1 MAVLGGIAMAVLA
14 QVAAAA
20 EITVLSAGAIELGLR
35 AAVAAFQKETRH
47 EVRIT
52 FNTAP
57 QIRKRVGSGET
68 WDVVIAPPAAIEEFD
83 KAGRVERERVTVG
96 RVGLGVAV
104 RLARH
109 CCRGRCR
116 VGKLKDSVPSQPIGF

>member
-1 MAVLGGIAMAVLA
+1 MAVLA

-20 EITVLSAGAIELGLR
+20 EITVLSAGAIEPGLR

-47 EVRIT
+47 ELRIT

-57 QIRKRVGSGET
+57 QIPKRVGSGET
-68 WDVVIAPPAAIEEFD
+68 WDAVIAPPAAIEEFVA
-83 KAGRVERERVTVG
+83 KAGKVEQERVTVG

-104 RLARH
+104 RLAKH
-109 CCRGRCR
+109 CSLRP
-116 VGKLKDSVPSQPIGF
+116 VSSEET